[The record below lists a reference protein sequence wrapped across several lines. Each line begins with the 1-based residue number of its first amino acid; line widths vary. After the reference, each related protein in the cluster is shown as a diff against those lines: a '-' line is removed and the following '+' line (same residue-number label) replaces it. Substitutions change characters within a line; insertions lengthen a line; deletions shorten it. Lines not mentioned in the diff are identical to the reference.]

1 MHPYHKI
8 LTTRFKTDLIIKFLK
23 NKNFE
28 KILDIGCGSGYILHE
43 IRKHF
48 PKSDLYGVDYER
60 KSIELAKKITKEK
73 YCVLNAENLTHKF
86 KENYFDCVIST
97 DVMEHIE
104 DYKANIS
111 EVYKILKP
119 GGIFYVYTPSIDGF
133 LSKSKMADLYHQNPK
148 SLMYDQRYFT
158 ESGLNEDLKK
168 ANFKIL
174 SSFQHNFY
182 LQEVF
187 TQLIKLFLKFL
198 KKDYDNQ
205 GDIFNLTKSKWYKV
219 YEIFFPL
226 LYILIKT
233 EEIIIG
239 KIFKNKVKSH
249 RLVLICKK

>member
-8 LTTRFKTDLIIKFLK
+8 ITTRFKTDLIIKYLK
-23 NKNFE
+23 SKKFE

-48 PKSDLYGVDYER
+48 PNTDLYGVDLEI

-73 YCVLNAENLTHKF
+73 YQVANAEKLS
-86 KENYFDCVIST
+86 ENFDEGFFDCVIST

-104 DYKANIS
+104 NYKENIS

-119 GGIFYVYTPSIDGF
+119 GGIFYVYTPSINGI

-158 ESGLNEDLKK
+158 KDGLHADLEE
-168 ANFKIL
+168 ANFKIIKD
-174 SSFQHNFY
+174 FQHNFY
-182 LQEVF
+182 AQELI
-187 TQLIKLFLKFL
+187 TQLIKFFLKSI

-205 GDIFNLTKSKWYKV
+205 GDIYNLTKSKLYNL

-226 LYILIKT
+226 IYLT
-233 EEIIIG
+233 
-239 KIFKNKVKSH
+239 VKSEEFIVEKLFNNKLNGH
-249 RLVLICKK
+249 RLVFICQK